1 MDCAR
6 WNSHKCV
13 EILLQHIPVNSVT
26 AGGNTALHLA
36 CQSHNRET
44 LELLLLHPD
53 IDPDIV
59 NNQVASCLELQTN
72 HQFSRRPN
80 SPSTYRGEH
89 LFSIVS

>member
-1 MDCAR
+1 MYCVR

-59 NNQVASCLELQTN
+59 NNQVASCLELQTEPSAK
-72 HQFSRRPN
+72 FSQALRRPLLG
-80 SPSTYRGEH
+80 PSSG
-89 LFSIVS
+89 

>member
-1 MDCAR
+1 MTCNVTRVR

-72 HQFSRRPN
+72 HPQSCHNHIDGP
-80 SPSTYRGEH
+80 YLVGH
-89 LFSIVS
+89 